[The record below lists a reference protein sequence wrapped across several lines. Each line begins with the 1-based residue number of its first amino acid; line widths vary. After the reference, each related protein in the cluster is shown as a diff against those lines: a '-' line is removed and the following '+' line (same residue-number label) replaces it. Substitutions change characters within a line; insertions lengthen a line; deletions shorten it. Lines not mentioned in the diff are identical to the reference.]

1 MYQHVKL
8 LAITALTCV
17 LSFSAAQAQHVTKI
31 KAADFLTNGESFF
44 QASNIT
50 TELTRLARADGYIGS
65 GENFKT
71 VSVSGASIASI
82 VNQYKSANPKPV
94 YLVSDGA
101 GIDLM
106 NSSDIAGLS
115 NTLKKYL
122 DEMKKG
128 GTKKL
133 LWMIYP
139 DPQGGSWAT
148 LKKNQDLWAVA
159 VPPIIHA
166 CTSPKTLLI
175 DLRPVWAGHYSQY
188 TTDGIHCTNAG
199 GTATAEAFWKIMKD
213 SSFFDTGSVT
223 TPVERQDIARTAPAP
238 FMGFCVSNNSLNL
251 SMNLAKPSAVT
262 MRITTVSGKLVAG
275 ASKNGRVSG
284 LQTIQFPLGGVAPGV
299 YCLEVKTGQLSK
311 QSSLLLR

>member
-1 MYQHVKL
+1 ML
-8 LAITALTCV
+8 FAAALIFLGIQGTQE
-17 LSFSAAQAQHVTKI
+17 ARAQHITKI
-31 KAADFLTNGESFF
+31 KASDFLTNGESFF

-50 TELTRLARADGYIGS
+50 TELTRLARADGYIGAN
-65 GENFKT
+65 ENFKT
-71 VSVSGASIASI
+71 VSVSGANLSQII
-82 VNQYKSANPKPV
+82 GQYKSANPKPI

-115 NTLKKYL
+115 TKLKQYL

-139 DPQGGSWAT
+139 DPQGTWTT

-159 VPPIIHA
+159 VPPIINA

-188 TTDGIHCTNAG
+188 TQDGIHCTNAG
-199 GTATAEAFWKIMKD
+199 GTATAEAFWKMMKD

-223 TPVERQDIARTAPAP
+223 TATLKPELPKTAPAS
-238 FMGFCVSNNSLNL
+238 FLGQSVSNNSLLL
-251 SMNLAKPSAVT
+251 SMYLAKPSSVT
-262 MRITTVSGKLVAG
+262 MRITTVSGRMVAC
-275 ASKNGRVSG
+275 ASKFGRASG
-284 LQTIQFPLGGVAPGV
+284 MQTVQFPLGGIAPGV
-299 YCLEVKTGQLSK
+299 YCLEVQTGQLSK
-311 QSSLLLR
+311 QSSLLMR